1 MNVRLYIKKLSDN
14 RAALMGIATLMVMI
28 HHITWKSST
37 GVVSYIYMFVRHL
50 GAGGGGHIPF
60 FEWIWVT
67 LFIQKK

>member
-1 MNVRLYIKKLSDN
+1 
-14 RAALMGIATLMVMI
+14 MGIATLMVMI